1 VTEHTI
7 GTREEW
13 LVARKA
19 LLEDEKELTRRAD
32 ELARRRRELPW
43 VPVAK
48 AYVFETEEG
57 TRTLAELFD
66 GRSQLLVFH
75 LMMGPKWKDPCVGCS
90 YSADHIDGSVA
101 HLNAHDVTLVGVLR
115 APLER
120 MVAYKRRI
128 GWRSLGVLARQ

>member
-13 LVARKA
+13 LAARKA

-75 LMMGPKWKDPCVGCS
+75 VNNADGESQHGAFLELDRELLVATCS
-90 YSADHIDGSVA
+90 
-101 HLNAHDVTLVGVLR
+101 
-115 APLER
+115 
-120 MVAYKRRI
+120 
-128 GWRSLGVLARQ
+128 